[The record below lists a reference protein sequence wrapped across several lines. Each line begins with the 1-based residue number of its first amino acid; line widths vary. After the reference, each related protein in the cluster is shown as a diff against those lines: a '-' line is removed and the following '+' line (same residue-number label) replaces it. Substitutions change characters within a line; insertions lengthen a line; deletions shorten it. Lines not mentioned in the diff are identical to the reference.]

1 MAITIRGTAYNLAT
15 AIVDRD
21 LIAVARLAGYTTDG
35 GNLEQLTKDAAMVL
49 SRLFP
54 ALPNGLIS
62 PEFVALNTTELFA
75 IAEGLKLELYADT
88 AYAKSIDVAANS
100 AYVTG
105 NPEAAQAIAALKAD
119 IQAQPANPLQAEIEA
134 LKAKLS
140 ELQAA

>member
-1 MAITIRGTAYNLAT
+1 MTITIRGTAYNLAT

-54 ALPNGLIS
+54 ALPGGLIS
-62 PEFVALNTTELFA
+62 PEFVALNTTELFE
-75 IAEGLKLELYADT
+75 IAEGLKVELYADT

-119 IQAQPANPLQAEIEA
+119 IQAQPANPLQAQIDALTAQLAE
-134 LKAKLS
+134 LKA
-140 ELQAA
+140 A